1 MTERRFKVLVADD
14 EESLRGIVK
23 EILTDNGYDVD
34 AASNGKEA
42 MDLVRKNNYEVLISD
57 IRMPEMNGIELLEE
71 VKKFNPK
78 IEVIMMTSHAS
89 VETAIK
95 AIRLGAYD
103 YLTKPFEDLDIIT
116 TVINRTVEKLKLEI
130 KIKELLEQLSTKNEE
145 IQSLYKY
152 TTELS
157 TTLKLE
163 EILKLAINSI
173 GKLSK
178 SSKVIFWGYNPEDNC
193 IIGKYSTHMEA
204 DKLTEMKHE
213 LKGSKSIT
221 NYYQFIDS
229 DVELKKR
236 MGLSESM
243 SQVILVSLL
252 VGGRFSGVF
261 SVYNDEPDTPFGKGE
276 KELIKQFIGNVAV
289 QAENAY
295 LHQMIKSM
303 AIRDG
308 LTNLYNHRHFQNAL
322 TQELERSSRYSK
334 ELSVVLFDLDHF
346 KNYNDLHG
354 HPEGDYL
361 LKEVAMIINRNK
373 RGVDL
378 AARYGGEEFVL
389 ILVETGRKGAQML
402 AERLRKSI
410 EEYPFKN
417 RDKQPL
423 GKISVSVGYSCYPED
438 GYTREDLIKIA
449 DTNLYKAKD
458 DGRNRVCP
466 PVSGTT

>member
-1 MTERRFKVLVADD
+1 MAERKFKVLVADD

-23 EILTDNGYDVD
+23 EILTDSGYDVD
-34 AASNGKEA
+34 DACDGKEA
-42 MDLVRKNNYEVLISD
+42 MELVRKNSYDVVISD
-57 IRMPEMNGIELLEE
+57 IRMPEVSGIELLEMI
-71 VKKFNPK
+71 KKFNPK

-130 KIKELLEQLSTKNEE
+130 KIKELLSELSTKNDE
-145 IQSLYKY
+145 IQSLYKH
-152 TTELS
+152 TTELT

-163 EILKLAINSI
+163 EILKLSINALS
-173 GKLSK
+173 KLSK
-178 SSKVIFWGYNPEDNC
+178 TSKVIFWAYTPDEDC
-193 IIGKYSTHMEA
+193 MVGRYSTHVDPE
-204 DKLTEMKHE
+204 KLKDMKHE

-236 MGLSESM
+236 MGLVDDASRIM
-243 SQVILVSLL
+243 LVSLM

-261 SVYNDEPDTPFGKGE
+261 SVYNDDPNVTFGKGE

-295 LHQMIKSM
+295 LHQMLKSM

-322 TQELERSSRYSK
+322 AQELERASRYGK
-334 ELSVVLFDLDHF
+334 ELAVVLFDIDHF
-346 KNYNDLHG
+346 KNYNDTQG
-354 HPEGDYL
+354 HPQGDYL
-361 LKEVAMIINRNK
+361 LKEIAMIINKNK

-389 ILVETGRKGAQML
+389 ILVETGRKGGQML
-402 AERLRKSI
+402 AERLRKAI
-410 EEYPFKN
+410 EDYPFRN
-417 RDKQPL
+417 REQQPL
-423 GKISVSVGYSCYPED
+423 GKISVSIGYACYPED
-438 GYTREDLIKIA
+438 GNTREDLIKLA
-449 DTNLYKAKD
+449 DENLYKAKEG
-458 DGRNRVCP
+458 GRNRVHP
-466 PVSGTT
+466 PVTGA